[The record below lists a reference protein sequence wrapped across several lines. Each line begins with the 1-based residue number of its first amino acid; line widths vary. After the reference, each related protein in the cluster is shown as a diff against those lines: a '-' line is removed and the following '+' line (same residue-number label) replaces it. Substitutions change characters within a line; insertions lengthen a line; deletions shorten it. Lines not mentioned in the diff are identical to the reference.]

1 MKIRFL
7 LSAIVLGMFLI
18 PLTAFSQKEE
28 ADKIKMAQA
37 WMRYNEEDYR
47 GALRIYRE
55 LKKVT
60 PDDAMLNFRMGQCF
74 IEVHLMDSALLHLE
88 KAIQNDTT
96 IRNDAHYMIGQAY
109 QYIGDLSKAIE
120 HYMVYKSKL
129 KPKQN
134 ERDFVNVLLQQCYTA
149 RENMENPVNVKIAN
163 LSTQINSPYVDA
175 NPCVSADGKR
185 LVFSARRPENTGG
198 KIDPWTEDYYDDIY
212 IANYNEKT
220 KSWQPAVNIGSP
232 INTEFH
238 DASLSISP
246 DGNTIFIYKNIENI
260 TKSGDI
266 YFSTIKPTGEWNE
279 PKPIDLKYINTS
291 YFESSASIT
300 ADGNT
305 LYFVSERK
313 EGFGQADIY
322 MSKKEGREW
331 GKPVN
336 LGPVIN
342 TPYDEIGVFIH
353 PDGKTL
359 FFSSNGHKTMGGYD
373 LFMST
378 FEEGKWSEPINLGYP
393 INTTRDE
400 VHFVLTADRK
410 NAYISSTR
418 EGGYGSY
425 DIYHV
430 DMNYYFRSNKQ
441 IPAEL
446 ATSLSGP
453 PLCILRGTVVDAVTS
468 EPIKANLII
477 RDLNDDK
484 DNLTSSNDN
493 GEYFITLPA
502 DHRIEVEV
510 KVKGYK
516 ALNTK
521 FKLPKSESGDTPT
534 MIKHLLLNKE

>member
-1 MKIRFL
+1 MNIRFL
-7 LSAIVLGMFLI
+7 LSVIALGMFLL

-55 LKKVT
+55 LIKVT

-74 IEVHLMDSALLHLE
+74 IEVHLMDSALMHLD

-96 IRNDAHYMIGQAY
+96 IRNDAHYLVGQAY
-109 QYIGDLSKAIE
+109 QFIGDLSKAIE
-120 HYMVYKSKL
+120 HYMIYKSKL

-134 ERDFVNVLLQQCYTA
+134 ERDYVNVLLQQCYTA

-163 LSTQINSPYVDA
+163 LGTQINSPYVDA

-212 IANYNEKT
+212 ISNYDEKS
-220 KSWQPAVNIGSP
+220 KSWQPAVSIGNP
-232 INTEFH
+232 INTDFH

-246 DGNTIFIYKNIENI
+246 DGNTIFIYKNIENV
-260 TKSGDI
+260 TRSGDI
-266 YFSTIKPTGEWNE
+266 YFSSIKPTGEWSE

-331 GKPVN
+331 GKPIN
-336 LGPVIN
+336 LGPVVN

-373 LFMST
+373 LFMT
-378 FEEGKWSEPINLGYP
+378 TLEEGKWSEPINLGYP

-418 EGGYGSY
+418 EGGYGNY

-468 EPIKANLII
+468 EPIKANITI

-484 DNLTSSNDN
+484 DNLTNSNDN

-516 ALNTK
+516 TLNSK
-521 FKLPKSESGDTPT
+521 FKLPKSEGGDTPT

>member
-1 MKIRFL
+1 MNIRVL
-7 LSAIVLGMFLI
+7 LSVIVGVYVLFPAL
-18 PLTAFSQKEE
+18 AFAQKQE

-47 GALRIYRE
+47 GALRMYRE
-55 LKKVT
+55 MVKVT
-60 PDDAMLNFRMGQCF
+60 PDDAMLNYRMGQCY
-74 IEVHLMDSALLHLE
+74 IEIQLMDSALMYLD
-88 KAIQNDTT
+88 KAIQQDTS
-96 IRNDAHYMIGQAY
+96 IRNDAHYLIGQAY
-109 QYIGDLSKAIE
+109 QFIGDLSKAIE
-120 HYMVYKSKL
+120 HYMLYKSKL

-134 ERDFVNVLLQQCYTA
+134 ERDYVNVLLQQCYTA

-163 LSTQINSPYVDA
+163 LGTQINSPHVDA

-185 LVFSARRPENTGG
+185 LVFSSRRPETTGG
-198 KIDPWTEDYYDDIY
+198 KMDPWTEDYYDDIY
-212 IANYNEKT
+212 ISNYDEKT
-220 KSWQPAVNIGSP
+220 KSWQPAVSIGSP
-232 INTEFH
+232 INTESH

-266 YFSTIKPTGEWNE
+266 YFSNIKPTGEWTD
-279 PKPIDLKYINTS
+279 PKPIDLKYINTT

-313 EGFGQADIY
+313 EGLGQSDIY
-322 MSKKEGREW
+322 MSKKEGKEW

-336 LGPVIN
+336 LGPIIN
-342 TPYDEIGVFIH
+342 SPYDEIGVFIH

-378 FEEGKWSEPINLGYP
+378 FDQGKWSEPINLGYP
-393 INTTRDE
+393 INTTRNE
-400 VHFVLTADRK
+400 VHFVMTADRK

-418 EGGYGSY
+418 EGGYGKY
-425 DIYHV
+425 DVYHV

-441 IPAEL
+441 IPSEL

-453 PLCILRGTVVDAVTS
+453 PLCILKGTVVDAVTS
-468 EPIKANLII
+468 EPIKANII
-477 RDLNDDK
+477 IKDLNDNK

-516 ALNTK
+516 ALNSK

>member
-1 MKIRFL
+1 MNIRIL
-7 LSAIVLGMFLI
+7 LSVFVFTLVLAPVI
-18 PLTAFSQKEE
+18 SFSQKAE

-47 GALRIYRE
+47 GALRIYRD
-55 LKKVT
+55 LQKIT
-60 PDDAMLNFRMGQCF
+60 PDDASLNFRMGQCY
-74 IEVHLMDSALLHLE
+74 IEVHLMDSALINLE
-88 KAIQNDTT
+88 KAIQQDTS
-96 IRNDAHYMIGQAY
+96 IRSDAHYLIGQAY
-109 QYIGDLSKAIE
+109 QYIGDISKAIE
-120 HYMVYKSKL
+120 HYMIYKSKL
-129 KPKQN
+129 NPKQN
-134 ERDFVNVLLQQCYTA
+134 ERDYVNVLLQQCYTA

-163 LSTQINSPYVDA
+163 LGTNINSKFVDA

-185 LVFSARRPENTGG
+185 IVFSSRKPENSGG

-212 IANYNEKT
+212 ISNYNEKN
-220 KSWQPAVNIGSP
+220 KSWEPAVNIGSP
-232 INTEFH
+232 INTEYH

-246 DGNTIFIYKNIENI
+246 DGNTIFIYKNIENT

-266 YFSTIKPTGEWNE
+266 YFSNIKPTGEWTE
-279 PKPIDLKYINTS
+279 PKPIDLKYINSS

-322 MSKKEGREW
+322 MSKKVEKEW

-336 LGPVIN
+336 LGSVIN

-359 FFSSNGHKTMGGYD
+359 FFSSKGHKNMGGYD

-378 FEEGKWSEPINLGYP
+378 FDEGKWSEPINLGYP
-393 INTTRDE
+393 INSTRDE
-400 VHFVLTADRK
+400 VHFVMTADRK

-418 EGGYGSY
+418 EGGYGNY
-425 DIYHV
+425 DVYHV

-441 IPAEL
+441 IPTEL

-453 PLCILRGTVVDAVTS
+453 PLCILKGTVVDAVTS
-468 EPIKANLII
+468 EPVKANII
-477 RDLNDDK
+477 IKDLSDNK

-516 ALNTK
+516 ALNSK